1 MGGQVL
7 NKGSN
12 PTKLTNHVASSPTD
26 NQVCPMLVSTLAG
39 TGVQETKDHHR
50 PGTGTKA
57 TKTHPTTAPLLADPH
72 IGTMVV
78 ALDLPQA
85 AHPLEGTSPMEVDME
100 DTEVLAV
107 AAVEVVE
114 AAAVVAEAADHKEAI
129 PSDEHGQ
136 SSPTC
141 QPSRPT
147 RTPQTS

>member
-1 MGGQVL
+1 MV
-7 NKGSN
+7 
-12 PTKLTNHVASSPTD
+12 
-26 NQVCPMLVSTLAG
+26 VSTLAG
-39 TGVQETKDHHR
+39 TGVQETKDHLH

-57 TKTHPTTAPLLADPH
+57 TKALPTTALLLADPH

-85 AHPLEGTSPMEVDME
+85 AHPLEDTSPMEVDKE

-114 AAAVVAEAADHKEAI
+114 ATAVVAVAADHREAI

-136 SSPTC
+136 SSQTC

-147 RTPQTS
+147 RTPRTS